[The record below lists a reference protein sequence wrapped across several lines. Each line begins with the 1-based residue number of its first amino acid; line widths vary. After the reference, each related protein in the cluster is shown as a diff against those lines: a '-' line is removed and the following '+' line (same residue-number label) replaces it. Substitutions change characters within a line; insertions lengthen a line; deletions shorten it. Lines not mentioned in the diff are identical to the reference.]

1 MSPTIEQKS
10 YTIIGGDQLTKYAP
24 QVFQLGT
31 LDNGLGIDAL
41 RLMKEDF
48 GYNNPVLHVEVL
60 AKPQRLL
67 IDDKTLQI
75 GREKLMGSNVF
86 IRYALGSR
94 VKRLHGGNIE
104 LITPSVSEQ
113 LIEQAFRNIYNTRYL
128 FGREEDRD
136 LLERL
141 HEFYENLGVV
151 AYEKNGPNEQLKQHL
166 INQARERGIPIE
178 FPMLF
183 YRLKTVKDD
192 KFVESRGLRLDLDD
206 AEEVAFHA
214 PVLGKGSREFSTY
227 DTYSDDPSLTS
238 IGLPR
243 RSRRLD
249 GFSGPQLEYPR
260 GVYVKRRIYVADSGL
275 RNFTRHRDFNLVAD
289 NTNLLTSGDAGRISF
304 IVGEIPQNL
313 EDTVARLD
321 AEKKTKQVA

>member
-48 GYNNPVLHVEVL
+48 GYNNPVLHVKVL
-60 AKPQRLL
+60 SKPQREVITLN
-67 IDDKTLQI
+67 TLQT
-75 GREKLMGSNVF
+75 GREQLMGSNVF

-94 VKRLHGGNIE
+94 VKRLYGGNIE

-113 LIEQAFRNIYNTRYL
+113 LIEQAFRNIQNSRYL
-128 FGREEDRD
+128 SVREGGTD

-141 HEFYENLGVV
+141 HKFYENLGVV

-166 INQARERGIPIE
+166 LNQARERGIPIK
-178 FPMLF
+178 FPILF

-206 AEEVAFHA
+206 AEYVAFHA
-214 PVLGKGSREFSTY
+214 PVLGKLSGEFSK
-227 DTYSDDPSLTS
+227 DADDPYLTS

-243 RSRRLD
+243 GLD
-249 GFSGPQLEYPR
+249 SFRGPQLEYQ
-260 GVYVKRRIYVADSGL
+260 GYYVRRRIYVADSGL
-275 RNFTRHRDFNLVAD
+275 RDFTRHRDFNLGAD
-289 NTNLLTSGDAGRISF
+289 NTNLLISGDAGRVSF

-313 EDTVARLD
+313 EGTLARLD
-321 AEKKTKQVA
+321 AEKNTKQVA